1 MPIPTTMLS
10 AALCATMLFAPDPQQ
25 RTVEQDGKEVVS
37 APLTGLQSPVLAG
50 FRLRFVDGDHQ
61 VRRIGVTASNDAVRG
76 ILSDANGRDDISLRA
91 NYRSAPVYRPA
102 AASKQCRGT
111 CTIPVATPPTD
122 GAGNWELVLVGFS
135 FDNLGGGDSKVRK
148 LEIRPASDR
157 RSYRVELR
165 DNGTFDVKA
174 TLQYAWIRGDGLTG
188 RTTVTGARKAGSH
201 QQTVKMANA
210 STTARMLIAG
220 FSFEFGNGDH
230 NLRDIAIER
239 ETDGYYYARFND
251 ANYDDPMTATLDLVW
266 M

>member
-10 AALCATMLFAPDPQQ
+10 AALCATMLFAPDPEQ
-25 RTVEQDGKEVVS
+25 RTVEQDGKEVVQ
-37 APLTGLQSPVLAG
+37 APLTGLQSPALAG

-61 VRRIGVTASNDAVRG
+61 VRRIGVTVSNDAVRG

-91 NYRSAPVYRPA
+91 HYRKAPVYRPA

-111 CTIPVATPPTD
+111 CTIPIVAPPND
-122 GAGNWELVLVGFS
+122 GNFDWQLVLVGFS
-135 FDNLGGGDSKVRK
+135 FDNLGSGDSKVRK

-165 DNGTFDVKA
+165 DNGTFDFKA
-174 TLQYAWIRGDGLTG
+174 NLQYAWIRGDGLTG
-188 RTTVTGARKAGSH
+188 RTTVTGARKPGFH
-201 QQTVKMANA
+201 DQTVKMGKVSA
-210 STTARMLIAG
+210 ARMLIAG

-230 NLRDIAIER
+230 NLRDLAIER
-239 ETDGYYYARFND
+239 DTDRQYYVRFND